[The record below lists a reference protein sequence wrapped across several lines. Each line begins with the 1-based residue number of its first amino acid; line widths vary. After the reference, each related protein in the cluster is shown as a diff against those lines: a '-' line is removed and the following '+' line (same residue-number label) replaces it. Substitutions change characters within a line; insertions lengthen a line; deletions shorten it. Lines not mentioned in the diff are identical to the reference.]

1 MTDASCIANACR
13 SKSVE
18 AFFLLFFTIALH
30 MAVIGF
36 LVTLS
41 TLVLVH
47 EWGHYIVARWCG
59 VKVLAFSIGFG
70 KTLYKRTDKR
80 GCEWRI
86 SAIPFGGY
94 VSMLDEGMQQSDVDA
109 HGLTPEEFKRQSFS
123 EKPVGKR
130 IAVVAAGPLM
140 NFLLAIVI
148 YAAIAMV
155 GTYQPS
161 NKLAEPL
168 PGTQAAELGVQ
179 QGWRAETVEGMST
192 ATFNDMR
199 MAMLAHLGEK
209 EVRIRF
215 EEPSGRKT
223 ELTFDLTSVK
233 TDGTQDAAITT
244 GLFPYQGPVTLVK
257 VEPNSAAAQAGL
269 EKGDAIVAVDGEPVR
284 SMQSLVAS
292 VRDKAAVPMVVTY
305 DRAGVRGTVTVTP
318 QTKNDETGRSIGFL
332 GVMFTAEPDLVYT
345 REGPIGAL
353 VKGVSDTWRL
363 TVLTV
368 KSLSGLFTGAVSTDS
383 LGGPVLIGE
392 MAGEAMSFGVI
403 SYLLFLALISVNLG
417 ILNLLPVPVLDGGHL
432 LFYCYEIVTGR
443 KPGEKMR
450 KYGLYVGMA
459 FILGLTFFALGND
472 ITRILK

>member
-1 MTDASCIANACR
+1 
-13 SKSVE
+13 
-18 AFFLLFFTIALH
+18 

-41 TLVLVH
+41 ILVLVH

-59 VKVLAFSIGFG
+59 VKVLAFSVGFG

-94 VSMLDEGMQQSDVDA
+94 VSMLDEGVQTGDDRP
-109 HGLTPEEFKRQSFS
+109 HGLSAEEFKRYSFS
-123 EKPVGKR
+123 EKPVAKR

-148 YAAIAMV
+148 YAALAMV

-161 NKLAEPL
+161 NKLAEPM
-168 PGTQAAELGVQ
+168 PGTQAAQLGVQ
-179 QGWRAETVEGMST
+179 QGWRAESVEAMST
-192 ATFNDMR
+192 QTFNDMR

-223 ELTFDLTSVK
+223 ELTFDLTTVK
-233 TDGTQDAAITT
+233 TDGTEDAAITT
-244 GLFPYQGPVTLVK
+244 GLFPYQGPVTLIK
-257 VEPNSAAAQAGL
+257 VEPESAAARAGL
-269 EKGDAIVAVDGEPVR
+269 LKGDAIVAVDGQAV
-284 SMQSLVAS
+284 STMQSLVAS
-292 VRDKAAVPMVVTY
+292 VRDKAGIAIDVTY
-305 DRAGVRGTVTVTP
+305 ERDGVRDTVKVTP
-318 QTKNDETGRSIGFL
+318 TSKVDEAGRTVGLL

-353 VKGVSDTWRL
+353 VKGVSDTWRI
-363 TVLTV
+363 TTLTV
-368 KSLSGLFTGAVSTDS
+368 KSLAGLLTGAVSTDS

-432 LFYCYEIVTGR
+432 LFYCYEIITGR
-443 KPGEKMR
+443 KPGEKMK

-459 FILGLTFFALGND
+459 FIFCLTFFALGND
-472 ITRILK
+472 ITRLLK